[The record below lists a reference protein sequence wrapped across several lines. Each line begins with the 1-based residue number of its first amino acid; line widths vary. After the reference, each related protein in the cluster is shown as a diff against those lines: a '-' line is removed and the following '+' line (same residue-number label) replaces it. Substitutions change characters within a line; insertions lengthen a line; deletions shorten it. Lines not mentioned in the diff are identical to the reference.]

1 MFVCVQVHSTI
12 AAARAKVQSYF
23 AELFERLQRQ
33 EVAATAVVD
42 AYVRE
47 RLATLKQQQED
58 LHTLLVQITTVC
70 AQCEQTLLLVRIHL
84 YCFFIFI
91 IVRLAVNV
99 NMMNC

>member
-1 MFVCVQVHSTI
+1 MFLCIQVQSTI
-12 AAARAKVQSYF
+12 ATARAKVQSYF

-33 EVAATAVVD
+33 EVAATTVVD

-58 LHTLLVQITTVC
+58 LHTLLVQIGTVC

-84 YCFFIFI
+84 YYVF
-91 IVRLAVNV
+91 LYLLL
-99 NMMNC
+99 